1 MSLTFNFT
9 LYPFNFKLELMKR
22 SFTVTEL
29 LVAIAIVVIL
39 AGILIG
45 GMGYAGRRA
54 DDAKTI
60 AAIQTLS
67 AALEAFRAEK
77 GYFPPCTT
85 AQDVMFYR
93 NSGDLYLVLGSTEYK
108 FVDKTGKAFLEL
120 NDLSSGATTKDAA
133 EAYKDAWGMP
143 IRYHSPGIHNKAI
156 FDLWSKGRDKV
167 DGGDD
172 DIANWDNAS
181 QQ

>member
-45 GMGYAGRRA
+45 GMGYVGRRA
-54 DDAKTI
+54 DAAKTI
-60 AAIQTLS
+60 AAIQELS
-67 AALEAFRAEK
+67 AAFEAYRAEK
-77 GYFPPCTT
+77 GFYPPCTT
-85 AQDVMFYR
+85 LQDVKFYR
-93 NSGDLYLVLGSTEYK
+93 KSSGELWLYLNGAEYS
-108 FVDKTGKAFLEL
+108 FMDKQGKAFIEL
-120 NDLSSGATTKDAA
+120 NGITGTDKNHA
-133 EAYKDAWGMP
+133 EVYADAWNNA
-143 IRYHSPGIHNKAI
+143 IKYQCPGAHNKAA
-156 FDLWSKGRDKV
+156 FDLVSAGADSSA
-167 DGGDD
+167 DTED
-172 DIANWDNAS
+172 DIANWDHAS